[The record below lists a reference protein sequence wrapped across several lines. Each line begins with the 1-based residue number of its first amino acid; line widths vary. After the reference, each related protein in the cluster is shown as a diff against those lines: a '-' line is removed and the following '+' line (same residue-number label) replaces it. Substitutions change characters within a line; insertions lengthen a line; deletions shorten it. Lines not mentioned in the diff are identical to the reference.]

1 MFRKLIKQCLH
12 QVVAKFLMM
21 PVMKNYDYGALL
33 NKALLNTLFNKL
45 AITFKEFLNKTH
57 LTVKHYTEHFSTLDV
72 LEAINKKAS
81 IGRGQPKYNAPF
93 TKIQVKH
100 FVSLHSQLN
109 FYTFIVM
116 T

>member
-1 MFRKLIKQCLH
+1 MFRKLMKQCLH

-21 PVMKNYDYGALL
+21 PVMKNYDYGGFS
-33 NKALLNTLFNKL
+33 TLFNKL
-45 AITFKEFLNKTH
+45 AITFKESLNKTH
-57 LTVKHYTEHFSTLDV
+57 LTVQHYTEHFSTLDV